1 MSELTRKRPV
11 WAIVAAL
18 VALLFG
24 VLTVVSGGRVLF
36 GPAEARAAAG
46 NYVPFVLWFNVLA
59 GFAYVAAGVGLWLWR
74 RWAAW
79 LALGIAVATL
89 LAFAAFGLHVAA
101 GGAFEART
109 VAAMTLRSAV
119 WVALAAFA
127 LRALR
132 AQSR

>member
-46 NYVPFVLWFNVLA
+46 NYVPFVLWFNFLA

>member
-1 MSELTRKRPV
+1 MSELRRKRPV
-11 WAIVAAL
+11 WATIAAL